1 MPVAQR
7 TGYEHIIVPLEAY
20 YGGVGAGTVGKV
32 AVRVVNHVG
41 VVDVYRVAV
50 GCRLPVAPAGG
61 EGKQC
66 GGKDAGIDYSSHSKV
81 VLRVSE
87 EFFPI

>member
-1 MPVAQR
+1 MPVAQGP
-7 TGYEHIIVPLEAY
+7 GYEHIIVPLEAY
-20 YGGVGAGTVGKV
+20 YGGVGSGTVGKV
-32 AVRVVNHVG
+32 LGRIVNHVG

-50 GCRLPVAPAGG
+50 GRRLPVTPAGG
-61 EGKQC
+61 ESKQC
-66 GGKDAGIDYSSHSKV
+66 GGKDAGVYYSSHSKV